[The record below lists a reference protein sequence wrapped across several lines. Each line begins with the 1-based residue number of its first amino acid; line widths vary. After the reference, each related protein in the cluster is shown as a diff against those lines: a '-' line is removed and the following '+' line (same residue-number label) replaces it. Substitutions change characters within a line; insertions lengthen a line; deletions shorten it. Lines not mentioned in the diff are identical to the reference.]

1 MDNNSKLSKNLLSNR
16 PDFYLI
22 GTIIGIIISFL
33 IWANFTELDLVT
45 RGMGRVVAI
54 GENKSIQAPESGVV
68 SNYYVLKGQKVK
80 ANEVIA
86 IINRTEAEGVLE
98 EVNTRLN
105 NLSIKLTRIDA
116 EIRKDTI
123 DALQLKFEDFSGDI
137 VANELEIFKSRSK
150 EMETKIREL
159 TNEKEKYEKQSAILD
174 AELLGLEDLEALI
187 LDEIDE
193 IFPLVKEGVLGRAEK
208 FRLEREISRVKT
220 EIQMMTG
227 KQAQNGNDIAKIKE
241 AIMAFQEKNVRD
253 LYELRSDTMGEI
265 LELKAKLPTLSQR
278 LTELEIRSPIDGEVN
293 RVFFNNKGAVL
304 RAGDII
310 AEIVPTT
317 SGVQIE
323 AFIDPKDIGFIEP
336 GQQAKV
342 SLTAYD
348 ASKYG
353 YLEGVL
359 QQITP
364 DTVFREE
371 TKSSQY
377 SVIISIKNKL
387 LDNNNN
393 EVDIYPG
400 MIAQVDIIRGNR
412 TVLEYFWQPVA
423 KIKDTAFKE

>member
-22 GTIIGIIISFL
+22 GIIIGIIISFL

-187 LDEIDE
+187 LDEIEE

>member
-22 GTIIGIIISFL
+22 GIIIGIIISFL

-68 SNYYVLKGQKVK
+68 SNYYVLKEQKVK

-187 LDEIDE
+187 LDEIEE